1 MSVKDGRC
9 EEQKFRMK
17 GPLSRLWPT
26 LSCRRVSQS
35 RRLLNRRMFLIFKER
50 CFLKVW
56 MREIL
61 RAKCFGLF

>member
-1 MSVKDGRC
+1 MSVKDGRY

-26 LSCRRVSQS
+26 LSCRRVSRS
-35 RRLLNRRMFLIFKER
+35 RTLLIRRMFLIFKES

-56 MREIL
+56 IRDFKEE
-61 RAKCFGLF
+61 RG